1 MPWGRQGDQAWAVPA
16 PPGSMWRQ
24 HQGTA
29 AVITRAVYETRA
41 VSQAAMGPAEGT
53 YYYAGG
59 FYGGRVTEVSVC
71 IFAGVSCHGE
81 VGVGR
86 AGGRGGSGVRV
97 EEAEKKTERAGAGI
111 SFGISSGKMQGLGRR
126 LEEAASVAPCFA
138 SLPVQLYP
146 HCPVAPSEDSAL
158 PAAPA

>member
-1 MPWGRQGDQAWAVPA
+1 MCEFMLVCVCVCVRARARAGACTYIPEKYQHTHTHTHTQVVGGFQKAWAVGA
-16 PPGSMWRQ
+16 APGSMWRQ

-71 IFAGVSCHGE
+71 VFVFAGVSCRGE
-81 VGVGR
+81 VGVGG
-86 AGGRGGSGVRV
+86 AGGRAGSGV
-97 EEAEKKTERAGAGI
+97 ESGGGGEKDCVSWCR
-111 SFGISSGKMQGLGRR
+111 
-126 LEEAASVAPCFA
+126 
-138 SLPVQLYP
+138 
-146 HCPVAPSEDSAL
+146 D
-158 PAAPA
+158 